1 MTFKKKNQKSPMKEN
16 QQRNLEKK
24 EIYAP
29 KFHPDLGEVLWSS
42 QYKNSYNI
50 VKDVIRTF
58 KRNRLR
64 FFPTF

>member
-1 MTFKKKNQKSPMKEN
+1 MKEN
-16 QQRNLEKK
+16 QKQNLEKK

-50 VKDVIRTF
+50 VKDIIRTF
-58 KRNRLR
+58 KRDRLR
-64 FFPTF
+64 FSPTF

>member
-1 MTFKKKNQKSPMKEN
+1 MPFKKKSQKSPMKEN
-16 QQRNLEKK
+16 QKQNLEKK

-29 KFHPDLGEVLWSS
+29 KFHPNLGEVLWSL

-50 VKDVIRTF
+50 VKDIIRTF

>member
-1 MTFKKKNQKSPMKEN
+1 MPFKKKSQKSPMKEN
-16 QQRNLEKK
+16 QKQNLEKK